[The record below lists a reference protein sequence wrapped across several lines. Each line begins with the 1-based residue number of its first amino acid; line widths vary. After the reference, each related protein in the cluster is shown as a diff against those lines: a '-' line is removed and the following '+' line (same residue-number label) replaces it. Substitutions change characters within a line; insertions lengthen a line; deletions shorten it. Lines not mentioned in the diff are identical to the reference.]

1 MRRSCI
7 KLEYKSKRFNDLF
20 FFVIECKFIVTS
32 SPECDVKCTTLKHF
46 LLQETEAL
54 MKGLQSLHGWLAA
67 QSKINPRPA
76 TKRKIKLELQ
86 EEEVATVV
94 LMRQH
99 L

>member
-7 KLEYKSKRFNDLF
+7 KLECKSKRFNDLI
-20 FFVIECKFIVTS
+20 FFVMESMFIATS
-32 SPECDVKCTTLKHF
+32 SSECDVKCTTLNH
-46 LLQETEAL
+46 LLQETEVL

-86 EEEVATVV
+86 EEEVATAV